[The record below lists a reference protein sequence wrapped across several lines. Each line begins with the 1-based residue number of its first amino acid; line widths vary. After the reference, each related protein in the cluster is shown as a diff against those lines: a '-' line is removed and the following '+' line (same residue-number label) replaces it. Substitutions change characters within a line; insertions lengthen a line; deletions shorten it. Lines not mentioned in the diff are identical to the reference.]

1 MIYILL
7 AEGFEEVE
15 AIAPIDIMRRN
26 GLDVVL
32 AGVDGEEICGA
43 HSIKIATDI
52 NAENIKIED
61 VEGIILPG
69 GMPGTLNL
77 QKNETVNKLIKYCA
91 ENELLIA
98 SICAAPMILGELGL
112 LDGKEAVCYPG
123 FEKHLHGADVCDCSV
138 VVSDNFITAK
148 GAGAAL
154 EFGAAIVDYF
164 SGESGKGD
172 EILSQMQYNLK

>member
-1 MIYILL
+1 MIYVLL

-15 AIAPIDIMRRN
+15 AIAPVDVMRRN
-26 GLDVVL
+26 GLNVAIV
-32 AGVDGEEICGA
+32 GVEGKEICGA
-43 HSIKIATDI
+43 HSMKISADVMIDDI
-52 NAENIKIED
+52 NLED

-77 QKNETVNKLIKYCA
+77 QKNDKVNQLIAYCA

-112 LDGKEAVCYPG
+112 LKGREAVCYPG
-123 FEKHLHGADVCDCSV
+123 FEEHLNGADICDCSV
-138 VVSDNFITAK
+138 VVSDNIITAK

-154 EFGAAIVDYF
+154 EFGSAIVDYF
-164 SGESGKGD
+164 SGESGVGD
-172 EILSQMQYNLK
+172 EILSQMQYILP

>member
-1 MIYILL
+1 MIYVLL

-15 AIAPIDIMRRN
+15 AIAPVDIMRRN
-26 GLDVVL
+26 GLDVAL
-32 AGVDGEEICGA
+32 AGVEGEDICGA
-43 HSIKIATDI
+43 HSIKISTEIKAEDI
-52 NAENIKIED
+52 KLED

-77 QKNETVNKLIKYCA
+77 QKNETVNKLIEYCK

-112 LDGKEAVCYPG
+112 LNGREAVCYPG
-123 FEKHLHGADVCDCSV
+123 FEKHLKGADICDCPV
-138 VVSDNFITAK
+138 VVSENIITAK
-148 GAGAAL
+148 GAGAAF

-164 SGESGKGD
+164 SGESGVGD
-172 EILSQMQYNLK
+172 EILSQMQYTVK